1 MLGGVTGPAA
11 PPNVHSSQTRAPRD
25 DLAVLRNRTFTELT
39 VGESAGLERTLTP
52 QDIQLFAIES
62 GDVNPAHLD
71 PEFAA
76 STRFHGVV
84 AHGMW
89 GAALISAVL
98 GTRLPGPGTIYLGQ
112 TLNFRA
118 PVRIGDTLEVRVT
131 VREKDEQTH
140 RVRLDCT
147 ATRQDGTAVIDGEA
161 LVLAPTERIE
171 LPRTTLPQVRLEPDG
186 EHGVQKL
193 LAQAAQAATASEP
206 VRAAIVH
213 PCDTASLD
221 AVIAARDLR
230 LLTPVVLAPR
240 HKLDAI
246 AQEAGLDLEGL
257 EIVDVPHSH
266 AAAAQA
272 ARLAASG
279 AVAALVQ
286 GSQPA
291 DELMSSI
298 LEQPGL
304 RTARRMSHCFLLQTP
319 SYPRPF
325 LITDAAV
332 NIAPSLEVKA
342 DIVRNAIDLA
352 QIIGVRTPRVA
363 ILAAMEAVNP
373 RMRATIDA
381 AALCKMADRGQ
392 IVGGLLDGPLGFDN
406 AVSPVAA
413 RVHGLDSPVAGQAD
427 VLVVPDMESGTMLV
441 KQLEYLGDARSSG
454 LVLGARVPIV
464 LTNRADSRG
473 SRVTSCALA
482 SLAARA
488 ARVPGTAPGARPVD
502 EVSPGR

>member
-257 EIVDVPHSH
+257 EIIDVPHSH

-279 AVAALVQ
+279 AVAAPALPATSSVNVNSTRWPLTRAVATGAPAPSRTANEAPST
-286 GSQPA
+286 GSSSRGSETLKVSRGRAVAGAAHVTSTRTYPSAAAWTASIALTTPDSARPPASPPGDRTGSGATGATGAGEPGRVTGATGA
-291 DELMSSI
+291 DEAAGAPASPM
-298 LEQPGL
+298 
-304 RTARRMSHCFLLQTP
+304 TP
-319 SYPRPF
+319 
-325 LITDAAV
+325 
-332 NIAPSLEVKA
+332 
-342 DIVRNAIDLA
+342 AIP
-352 QIIGVRTPRVA
+352 T
-363 ILAAMEAVNP
+363 
-373 RMRATIDA
+373 T
-381 AALCKMADRGQ
+381 
-392 IVGGLLDGPLGFDN
+392 
-406 AVSPVAA
+406 AA
-413 RVHGLDSPVAGQAD
+413 RVETDSG
-427 VLVVPDMESGTMLV
+427 MSGP
-441 KQLEYLGDARSSG
+441 AFRSPG
-454 LVLGARVPIV
+454 
-464 LTNRADSRG
+464 
-473 SRVTSCALA
+473 
-482 SLAARA
+482 AARPPAVARRDGRAAA
-488 ARVPGTAPGARPVD
+488 ARYRL
-502 EVSPGR
+502 SPDSGRRCREH

>member
-140 RVRLDCT
+140 RVRLHCT

-193 LAQAAQAATASEP
+193 LARDPEVVGRDPSGRTANR
-206 VRAAIVH
+206 RAGVWPSNAFIRPCDAKVH
-213 PCDTASLD
+213 PGGERSKSPPG
-221 AVIAARDLR
+221 
-230 LLTPVVLAPR
+230 LL
-240 HKLDAI
+240 
-246 AQEAGLDLEGL
+246 
-257 EIVDVPHSH
+257 
-266 AAAAQA
+266 
-272 ARLAASG
+272 
-279 AVAALVQ
+279 
-286 GSQPA
+286 
-291 DELMSSI
+291 
-298 LEQPGL
+298 L
-304 RTARRMSHCFLLQTP
+304 RTASTVPRSVRTHLIPPHGSGASSSTYNDCPLREGTPGRVRFVWITRYLQTV
-319 SYPRPF
+319 
-325 LITDAAV
+325 AH
-332 NIAPSLEVKA
+332 
-342 DIVRNAIDLA
+342 DID
-352 QIIGVRTPRVA
+352 
-363 ILAAMEAVNP
+363 
-373 RMRATIDA
+373 
-381 AALCKMADRGQ
+381 
-392 IVGGLLDGPLGFDN
+392 
-406 AVSPVAA
+406 
-413 RVHGLDSPVAGQAD
+413 
-427 VLVVPDMESGTMLV
+427 
-441 KQLEYLGDARSSG
+441 
-454 LVLGARVPIV
+454 
-464 LTNRADSRG
+464 
-473 SRVTSCALA
+473 
-482 SLAARA
+482 
-488 ARVPGTAPGARPVD
+488 
-502 EVSPGR
+502 